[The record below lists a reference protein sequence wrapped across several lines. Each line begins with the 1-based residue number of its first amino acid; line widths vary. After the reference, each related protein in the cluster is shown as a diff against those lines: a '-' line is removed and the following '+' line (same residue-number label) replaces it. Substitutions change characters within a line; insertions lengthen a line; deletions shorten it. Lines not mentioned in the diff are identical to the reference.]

1 MFYDRKIK
9 YLDYYEGG
17 VRVRGGGFVK
27 LEARDTSLRVEVA
40 VSGLYPNDSFTRDV
54 VIRSRK
60 KESILGKIVIK
71 NGRGQFRQSCQDL
84 KDLEGSGIGYDEL
97 QGVSVTLGAG
107 RELSCSWPP
116 RVLAAEGENRREG
129 MDEAEWGSRK
139 NGMDGDEGEN
149 RRNGV
154 NEEGKRNR
162 REGMDE
168 PGQRNRREGM
178 DEPGQRNRRKG
189 MEEPGQGNRREG
201 MDEAEWGSRKNR
213 MDGEEGENGRNGM
226 DEAEQGNRREGM
238 DEAEWGSR
246 KNRMDGEEGENGRN
260 GMDEAEQ
267 GNRREGMSEDKWGNG
282 RNGMDEAEWE
292 SSRRES
298 DEAVW
303 RNYVSEAVNIDEGN
317 QKRSY
322 ERNFDRNGNGAGKEE
337 SIQSG
342 IEKAGETV
350 QSGLS
355 RVEGK
360 THQGGGNGDG
370 EIRQNE
376 MVRQEGTARP
386 NGMGRVEGKN
396 YQSQRNGAQQGVRQN
411 GKSTVDRNENRRRTG
426 NMGASG
432 TDIRESPRGGQYGVR
447 NQKENESQRNHYRK
461 AEQESSGNER
471 GGRGGQRAEA
481 GKAVKLLEDK
491 WTQLCAIYP
500 HIRPFRDKREYLSI
514 GPADFVLFPAA
525 SYKLVNNSF
534 LLHGYYNYHHLI
546 LTRLEQKGEY
556 LYYIGV
562 PGSYFEKEKQVAIM
576 FGFESFECETEPAQA
591 GDFGYY
597 MMRTEL

>member
-129 MDEAEWGSRK
+129 MDEPEWGSRK

-154 NEEGKRNR
+154 NEEGKR
-162 REGMDE
+162 
-168 PGQRNRREGM
+168 
-178 DEPGQRNRRKG
+178 
-189 MEEPGQGNRREG
+189 
-201 MDEAEWGSRKNR
+201 
-213 MDGEEGENGRNGM
+213 
-226 DEAEQGNRREGM
+226 NRREGM

>member
-27 LEARDTSLRVEVA
+27 LEARDTNLRVEVA

-54 VIRSRK
+54 VIRSQK

-84 KDLEGSGIGYDEL
+84 KDIEGSGIGYDEL
-97 QGVSVTLGAG
+97 QGVSVTLGSG

-116 RVLAAEGENRREG
+116 RVLNAEGEKYREG
-129 MDEAEWGSRK
+129 MDGPGRE
-139 NGMDGDEGEN
+139 
-149 RRNGV
+149 
-154 NEEGKRNR
+154 NR

-168 PGQRNRREGM
+168 PGQENRRGGVDEPGQWNRREGM
-178 DEPGQRNRRKG
+178 DEPGQ
-189 MEEPGQGNRREG
+189 ENRREE
-201 MDEAEWGSRKNR
+201 MNAAEWENR
-213 MDGEEGENGRNGM
+213 RNGMDGEEGEYRRNGM
-226 DEAEQGNRREGM
+226 D
-238 DEAEWGSR
+238 D
-246 KNRMDGEEGENGRN
+246 
-260 GMDEAEQ
+260 AEQ
-267 GNRREGMSEDKWGNG
+267 GNRREGMSEAEWGNR
-282 RNGMDEAEWE
+282 RNGMDEAEWG
-292 SSRRES
+292 SSRRRGGVE
-298 DEAVW
+298 W
-303 RNYVSEAVNIDEGN
+303 KNYVSEASAEKQGGNTEAINIDEGN
-317 QKRSY
+317 QNRNY
-322 ERNFDRNGNGAGKEE
+322 ERNGFSAGREE
-337 SIQSG
+337 GVRRS
-342 IEKAGETV
+342 IEKEGETV
-350 QSGLS
+350 QNGIS
-355 RVEGK
+355 RMEGK
-360 THQGGGNGDG
+360 THRSGGNGF
-370 EIRQNE
+370 EEVHESE
-376 MVRQEGTARP
+376 MVRQEGEAHQSGMSGYEGEVRQSEMVRQEGEARQ
-386 NGMGRVEGKN
+386 NGMGRSEGKID
-396 YQSQRNGAQQGVRQN
+396 QSRGNGAQQGARQY
-411 GKSTVDRNENRRRTG
+411 GKGAMDRNEHRRRTG

-432 TDIRESPRGGQYGVR
+432 SDKRESPRAGQYGVR
-447 NQKENESQRNHYRK
+447 NQKENGNQRNHYRK

-471 GGRGGQRAEA
+471 GGQRAEA

-491 WTQLCAIYP
+491 WMQLCAIYP

-576 FGFESFECETEPAQA
+576 FGFESFECETEPAQV